1 MSWLFSQALVEDC
14 LRHNCSG
21 GERSAPLN
29 WIGTADA
36 FWSPD
41 RMTEHSDI
49 LSQYGMT
56 FVLLTAERGAA
67 EVDADRIRKVARQ
80 RASAANAAS
89 AASGVKTGAG
99 TAQLIQDDVIS
110 SAEED
115 AQMTIF
121 NGRDAG
127 SRLDAQGEAFKI
139 EGKQAR
145 SNANMQSAATV
156 LNSGTEMYSKWK
168 TM

>member
-1 MSWLFSQALVEDC
+1 MLKMCNPALA
-14 LRHNCSG
+14 LM
-21 GERSAPLN
+21 A
-29 WIGTADA
+29 IGTGVQVYGQQQEAKQQESWNKYQTKQAQADA
-36 FWSPD
+36 N
-41 RMTEHSDI
+41 
-49 LSQYGMT
+49 
-56 FVLLTAERGAA
+56 AERGAA
-67 EVDADRIRKVARQ
+67 EVDADRIRKAARQ

-99 TAQLIQDDVIS
+99 TAQLIQDDVIG

-156 LNSGTEMYSKWK
+156 FNSGAEMYSKWK